1 MKKSLFLIALLALA
15 LGARADENA
24 AKLALAR
31 EAISAMQ
38 VDKMFD
44 AMLPQMKQMAAQMT
58 QVPPDMPP
66 EAQKKM
72 GEFQDK
78 VMELAVSE
86 IKGMLTQLDGVY
98 AEVYSEAELKAM
110 IAFFRSPEGAS
121 MQAKQPQVMA
131 KMMPMAQQMQQGM
144 MGKMMK
150 LAEEFKAELEALK
163 AAQDA
168 SAPTP
173 AAK

>member
-58 QVPPDMPP
+58 QMPPDMPP

-78 VMELAVSE
+78 VMELAMGEV
-86 IKGMLTQLDGVY
+86 KTMLTQLDGVY

-168 SAPTP
+168 SAPAP